1 MPQLAANA
9 QDALIGRP
17 WTEEVVDQAMEAMVQ
32 DFIKRR
38 PKGDYR
44 SDIALNLLKRVYI
57 ETTSPETDLEVW
69 KL

>member
-1 MPQLAANA
+1 M
-9 QDALIGRP
+9 IGRP